1 MRDIVVTAIVFG
13 LLPFILKKPHVGILT
28 WSWLSYMN
36 PHRLT
41 WGFAFS
47 FPFAQIVAIVTM
59 ISIFFSKEKKSVPM
73 TGLTTLWIL
82 FLVWV
87 SITTLFALSDYSI
100 IQYEKVMKI
109 QLVTFLTIMLINTK
123 EKLNA
128 LIWVIVLSIG
138 FYGIKGG
145 IFTLKTFGNFR
156 VWGPVGTFIEDNNEL
171 ALSTVMIMPLFYYL
185 YMQTQN
191 AWVKRGII
199 ISLLLMT
206 VSVLGSYSR
215 GSFLAIA
222 VMGVYL
228 WWKTPGKFISGIIT
242 IVLAVLVFSFM
253 PQQWHDR
260 MDTIVNYEEDG
271 SAMGRIDAWKMSVNL
286 ANDRVTGAGL
296 SAWSPVLYR
305 MYSDNPAT
313 WDSSRAAH
321 SIYFSVL
328 GEHGWIG
335 LILFVSILITAWWNA
350 RWIIRQ
356 SRGVDE
362 LKWLMDLAKVIQ
374 VSLLVYFVGGTF
386 YSLAYFDLPWH
397 IVSMLIIGVTLVKK
411 HQSDVARM
419 NAAVPGSQD
428 VTATES
434 GQPGQ
439 PR

>member
-13 LLPFILKKPHVGILT
+13 LLPFILRKPHVGILT

-47 FPFAQIVAIVTM
+47 FPFAQIVAIVTL
-59 ISIFFSKEKKSVPM
+59 ISIFFSKEPKRIPM

-82 FLVWV
+82 FLVWI
-87 SITTLFALSDYSI
+87 SITTFFSLSDYSI

-109 QLVTFLTIMLINTK
+109 QLVTFLTIMLINSK

-156 VWGPVGTFIEDNNEL
+156 VWGPAGTFIEDNNEL

-185 YMQTQN
+185 FQQASN
-191 AWVKRGII
+191 VWIKRGII
-199 ISLLLMT
+199 LSLLLMT

-242 IVLAVLVFSFM
+242 VVLAVLVFSFM

-271 SAMGRIDAWKMSVNL
+271 SAMGRIDAWEMSVNL

-296 SAWSPVLYR
+296 SAWSPMLYR

-335 LILFVSILITAWWNA
+335 LILFVSILLTAWWNA

-356 SRGVDE
+356 SRNVEE
-362 LKWLMDLAKVIQ
+362 LKWLADLGKVIQ

-397 IVSMLIIGVTLVKK
+397 IVSMLIIGITLIKK
-411 HQSDVARM
+411 HQSE
-419 NAAVPGSQD
+419 AAQVGTPVPETQRNI
-428 VTATES
+428 E
-434 GQPGQ
+434 PG
-439 PR
+439 RS

>member
-13 LLPFILKKPHVGILT
+13 LLPFILKRPHVGILT

-41 WGFAFS
+41 WGFAYS
-47 FPFAQIVAIVTM
+47 FPFAQLVAIVTLV
-59 ISIFFSKEKKSVPM
+59 SILFSKEPKRIPM

-82 FLVWV
+82 FLIWI
-87 SITTLFALSDYSI
+87 SITTVFSLSDYSI

-109 QLVTFLTIMLINTK
+109 QIVTFLTIMLINTK

-145 IFTLKTFGNFR
+145 IFTLKTLGNFR
-156 VWGPVGTFIEDNNEL
+156 VWGPAGTFIEDNNEL

-185 YMQTQN
+185 YLQAHN
-191 AWVKRGII
+191 VWIKRGII
-199 ISLLLMT
+199 LSLLLMT

-242 IVLAVLVFSFM
+242 VVLAVLVFSFM

-260 MDTIVNYEEDG
+260 MDTIVHYEEDG

-286 ANDRVTGAGL
+286 ANDRLTGAGL

-335 LILFVSILITAWWNA
+335 LMLFVTILITAWWNA

-356 SRGVDE
+356 SRGVEE
-362 LKWLMDLAKVIQ
+362 LKWLADLGKVIQ

-397 IVSMLIIGVTLVKK
+397 IVSMLIIGRMLVKK
-411 HQSDVARM
+411 QQEDARKALSATPAELPTGELRLGPNGQSR
-419 NAAVPGSQD
+419 
-428 VTATES
+428 
-434 GQPGQ
+434 
-439 PR
+439 